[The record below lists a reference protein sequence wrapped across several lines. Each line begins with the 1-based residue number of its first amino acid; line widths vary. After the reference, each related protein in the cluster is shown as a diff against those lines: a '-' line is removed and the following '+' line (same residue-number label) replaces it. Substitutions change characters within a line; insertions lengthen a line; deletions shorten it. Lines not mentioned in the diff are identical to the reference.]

1 VTDSESLPDFPIPRV
16 PGLSLGP
23 GDHVCAFYSGLAE
36 RDEILLPYL
45 REGLRHDEK
54 CVCVVDA
61 TDPESVLAA
70 LSAEPS
76 VAARLDGP
84 QLDVRR
90 SSDTYLRDGAFS
102 INSMLDFWDVT
113 VGGAIAGGFSFARAV
128 GEMTWAL
135 RQMPGVEDLV
145 RYESELN
152 RFLPRYPQMI
162 LCLYDMERFDAEILV
177 DVLKTHPR
185 VQLRGMIVDNPY
197 YLEPDE
203 FLASRS

>member
-1 VTDSESLPDFPIPRV
+1 MTDFDSLLNLTSPGV
-16 PGLSLGP
+16 PGLPLGP

-36 RDEILLPYL
+36 RDEVLVPYL
-45 REGLRHDEK
+45 REGLRRGEK

-61 TDPESVLAA
+61 TDPEAVIGA
-70 LSAEPS
+70 LGAEPDTAS
-76 VAARLDGP
+76 GLED

-90 SSDTYLRDGAFS
+90 SSETYLLDGRFS
-102 INSMLDFWDVT
+102 INRMLDFWDVT
-113 VGGAIAGGFSFARAV
+113 VGGAVAGGFSFARAV

-162 LCLYDMERFDAEILV
+162 LCLYDLERFNAEVLV
-177 DVLKTHPR
+177 DVLKTHPK
-185 VQLRGMIVDNPY
+185 VLLRGMILDNPY
-197 YLEPDE
+197 FLEPDE